1 MSVLSFLLEVIKTPA
16 IILGLVALIG
26 LVFQKKSVGQVF
38 AGTVKT
44 SLGMLVVSAGAGL
57 IVQAILPFVSL
68 FQVVFNLDGFAT
80 GSEVISAAMQE
91 AVPIIAG
98 TSSIIMAIGFL
109 VNLLLARFTPLKYI
123 FLTGHMMW
131 INSVLVAYCL
141 YSAGMNQTMIIVL
154 GSIIHGAILTVLPA
168 ISQPIIRKITGNNDI
183 AIAHLTT
190 LGTVPAAYLGKLV
203 GDKSKSTEDLKLP
216 KGLAFFKDTAVS
228 IMVVMTTFYLV
239 LVLIAGPEKVAEY
252 AGGTNYIL
260 FGLLQGMGFAVG
272 VLVLLQGVR
281 MFLGELVPAFK
292 GIADKLVPN
301 AVPALDV
308 PVLFAY
314 APNALMIGFITAVV
328 GMIVGMLASSA
339 AFGVVPLVSIIGAFF
354 TGGVA
359 GIMGNAL
366 GGRRGAVVSGFTYGF
381 ILIFLSGLTYNVF
394 GHFAAVGAEGTGHDC
409 VDAMVTM
416 LAFKNPIIGIVIL
429 VAAFVALS
437 IFEVKY
443 QKSKKEKQEAA
454 AK

>member
-154 GSIIHGAILTVLPA
+154 GSIIHGAILT
-168 ISQPIIRKITGNNDI
+168 
-183 AIAHLTT
+183 
-190 LGTVPAAYLGKLV
+190 
-203 GDKSKSTEDLKLP
+203 
-216 KGLAFFKDTAVS
+216 
-228 IMVVMTTFYLV
+228 
-239 LVLIAGPEKVAEY
+239 
-252 AGGTNYIL
+252 
-260 FGLLQGMGFAVG
+260 
-272 VLVLLQGVR
+272 
-281 MFLGELVPAFK
+281 
-292 GIADKLVPN
+292 
-301 AVPALDV
+301 
-308 PVLFAY
+308 
-314 APNALMIGFITAVV
+314 
-328 GMIVGMLASSA
+328 
-339 AFGVVPLVSIIGAFF
+339 
-354 TGGVA
+354 
-359 GIMGNAL
+359 
-366 GGRRGAVVSGFTYGF
+366 
-381 ILIFLSGLTYNVF
+381 
-394 GHFAAVGAEGTGHDC
+394 
-409 VDAMVTM
+409 
-416 LAFKNPIIGIVIL
+416 
-429 VAAFVALS
+429 
-437 IFEVKY
+437 
-443 QKSKKEKQEAA
+443 
-454 AK
+454 